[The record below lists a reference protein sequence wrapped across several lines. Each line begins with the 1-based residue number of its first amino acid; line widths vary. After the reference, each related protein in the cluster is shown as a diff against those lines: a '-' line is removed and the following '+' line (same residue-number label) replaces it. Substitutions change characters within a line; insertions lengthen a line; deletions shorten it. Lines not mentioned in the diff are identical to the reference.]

1 MIDSIA
7 GTLMSAPISADGRPA
22 AIDLHRLR
30 KHDRSG
36 IDPFLC
42 KVCGMIA
49 VVIYATSPMIRPIN
63 LGIRLVDADVLEA
76 ADAFGSTGMLKL
88 VLVQLPLSLPTVMAD
103 VNQTIMISLFIVV
116 VGVGGLGWLMS
127 CASSITGLSF
137 PSTALPL
144 ARDDPA

>member
-1 MIDSIA
+1 
-7 GTLMSAPISADGRPA
+7 
-22 AIDLHRLR
+22 
-30 KHDRSG
+30 
-36 IDPFLC
+36 
-42 KVCGMIA
+42 MIA
-49 VVIYATSPMIRPIN
+49 VVIYATSPMIRLIN

-88 VLVQLPLSLPTVMAD
+88 VLVQLPLSLPTVMTG
-103 VNQTIMISLFIVV
+103 VNQAIMISLFIVV
-116 VGVGGLGWLMS
+116 VGVGGLSWLMS